1 MSLYNS
7 TKTVVITIAIMVV
20 AMNMLLWLGVFD
32 STKNYNSAEV
42 ENQLRVEADAG
53 NSESQNKL
61 GTLLFKRAKK
71 DNGDYSDAIYWFNQA
86 NKQEHPFAQMNLALA
101 YRKGQGVAI
110 DKEKAIELFYASG
123 INFLRTNVPDSA
135 KDSVYNINRINSIHP
150 LKRKLIN
157 AIKQYESTQ

>member
-1 MSLYNS
+1 MKS
-7 TKTVVITIAIMVV
+7 TVLIIEDNEQ
-20 AMNMLLWLGVFD
+20 NMYMLSYLLQ
-32 STKNYNSAEV
+32 KNNYNVIEAFNGKDGLKLAHDHHPEIILIDI
-42 ENQLRVEADAG
+42 QLPDMDGYEIC
-53 NSESQNKL
+53 NKL
-61 GTLLFKRAKK
+61 SH
-71 DNGDYSDAIYWFNQA
+71 NGLPKSTVIIAVTSYA
-86 NKQEHPFAQMNLALA
+86 M
-101 YRKGQGVAI
+101 GG